1 MIQSSSNWDPRAPPA
16 TTNSCSAPSSI
27 AASEMPSMVA
37 SNGTTTRHRRHAARA
52 TCPSP
57 SRCRKT
63 TPHRAVVTVATAT
76 MCAGLLLVLLLPG
89 ASAAFAASWTAPIP
103 SSMAWTKSSS
113 MASTPRARG
122 DEPASFTAWR
132 RRPLSPPKFLRMS
145 PNEVAHDDAST
156 TTTTTTTTTTAK
168 PQDEEF
174 VNDGPM
180 AWMEPYLQ
188 RMGIEEGKAIAYGP
202 IAVDVDEAN
211 RPPPQVAE
219 LLRNE
224 AAQNLVNIN
233 VQERQR
239 RDVAGT
245 LAWYATV
252 SYATWAAVLADDGG
266 WGGHVLRFVTVIPLF
281 LAVGYKRS
289 AKTGT

>member
-1 MIQSSSNWDPRAPPA
+1 MMTTAPY
-16 TTNSCSAPSSI
+16 
-27 AASEMPSMVA
+27 
-37 SNGTTTRHRRHAARA
+37 R
-52 TCPSP
+52 
-57 SRCRKT
+57 
-63 TPHRAVVTVATAT
+63 VVVRVATV
-76 MCAGLLLVLLLPG
+76 MMVICLLLLLLLPG
-89 ASAAFAASWTAPIP
+89 ASAAFAASWTTAIP

-113 MASTPRARG
+113 LMASTPRARG
-122 DEPASFTAWR
+122 DEPASFTTWR

-156 TTTTTTTTTTAK
+156 TTTAE

-202 IAVDVDEAN
+202 IAVDVDEAS

-224 AAQNLVNIN
+224 AARNLVNIN
-233 VQERQR
+233 AQERQR

-252 SYATWAAVLADDGG
+252 SYATWAALLADDGG
-266 WGGHVLRFVTVIPLF
+266 VGGHVLRFLTVIPLF

-289 AKTGT
+289 AQTGT